1 MRKPLSTYKLQ
12 DDIHISQLHVGKTT
26 LGKDEMV
33 SAVSYR
39 NEEPMASSIH
49 SEDVRA
55 AAAMCQYAYYYL
67 NKGRKLKERA
77 ELIGGWAPMT
87 KQDVENEIGFGIYER
102 FERKVSGFNSM
113 IFKKKKNGVNYY
125 AYCTEG
131 TEMSSI
137 KDWFSNISQ
146 GLIGLAPQYTYSVQ
160 NAKMLDKAIGNKS
173 VLWFIGHSLGGGLAS
188 NNSLATGR
196 HAITF
201 NAAGLNILRVKAT
214 ILLNNR
220 DYLFHYK
227 TRSERIHSFV
237 LQGEILNSFLSILAE
252 RAYGMREIV
261 SYNGEK
267 DALGRHALTTL
278 LDEMGVKHD

>member
-1 MRKPLSTYKLQ
+1 MRIPLSRRRLL
-12 DDIHISQLHVGKTT
+12 DNIHISQLHVSKST
-26 LGKDEMV
+26 LEKDEMA
-33 SAVSYR
+33 SAISYK
-39 NEEPMASSIH
+39 NTAPEASSIN

-55 AAAMCQYAYYYL
+55 AAAMCQYVYDYL
-67 NKGRKLKERA
+67 KKDRQP
-77 ELIGGWAPMT
+77 ELIGGWTLMT
-87 KQDVENEIGFGIYER
+87 KHNVENEIGFGIYER
-102 FERKVSGFNSM
+102 FERTVSGFNSM
-113 IFKKKKNGVNYY
+113 LFKKEKDGVKYY

-131 TEMSSI
+131 TEMSSP

-214 ILLNNR
+214 LLLNNR

-252 RAYGMREIV
+252 RAYGVREIV